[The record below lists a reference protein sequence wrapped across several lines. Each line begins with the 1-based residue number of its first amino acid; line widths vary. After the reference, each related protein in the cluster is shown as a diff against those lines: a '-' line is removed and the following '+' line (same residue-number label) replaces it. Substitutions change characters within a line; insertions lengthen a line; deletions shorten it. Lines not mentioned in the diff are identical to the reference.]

1 MRMGEMSV
9 SAAAAELGVSGRQ
22 VTRLARAGELVV
34 TREVGKALLLDA
46 GSVHRVAQAGRHRG
60 RPWNGDVAWAALAM
74 LSGVGVDWISRSQV
88 SRLRHRL
95 RRASATE
102 VAFLARRRARVHRMR
117 GWGDD
122 LNTLVTGGYVAATGV
137 SALTHVPGVAG
148 RFGLSGRAGGAV
160 DGYVVGDDL
169 DGVIDTFGLVADGE
183 GDVTLRV
190 VTALDRFF
198 TTTTLPVAT
207 VAVDLMESL
216 DTRERSAGARV
227 LGELLDDFR

>member
-1 MRMGEMSV
+1 MGEMSV
-9 SAAAAELGVSGRQ
+9 AAAAAELGVSGRQ

-46 GSVHRVAQAGRHRG
+46 GSVHRVAQTDRHRG

-74 LSGVGVDWISRSQV
+74 LSGVGVDWISPSQA

-95 RRASATE
+95 RRASADE

-137 SALTHVPGVAG
+137 SALAHVEGVAD
-148 RFGLSGRAGGAV
+148 RFDLSGTGGGGAV
-160 DGYVVGDDL
+160 DGYVLGDDL
-169 DGVIDTFGLVADGE
+169 TGVIDTFGLVADGQ
-183 GDVTLRV
+183 GDVTVRV

-198 TTTTLPVAT
+198 TTTTLPVAAI
-207 VAVDLMESL
+207 AVDLMESL

-227 LGELLDDFR
+227 LGELLNDFR